1 MFLNSFFQ
9 DNGLLKDRANDLFT
23 AIETSIVNNEPPKEY
38 RHLKKIVKD
47 DDLNANFE
55 KLY

>member
-1 MFLNSFFQ
+1 M
-9 DNGLLKDRANDLFT
+9 KDRANDLFT

-38 RHLKKIVKD
+38 RTMKVNKE